1 VGALAMVSASV
12 ATVGC
17 GATPGTPAGGTGGSG
32 TSSAA
37 GPGPGTAGPGTAGSG
52 TAGSAVAPPE
62 PEPARDGGCPYL
74 ETAFV
79 ADTNGQRVSRVRLSA
94 DGPHPAC
101 FFYRA
106 DGAEQLRVQV
116 LTGVD
121 PLVAKAVVD
130 RAAPVAS
137 SDPATLPGGWQ
148 GGKQPTEA
156 GAVFA
161 VARAGAAVVVTT
173 NQQQTIK
180 ASRIAERVIATLG
193 L

>member
-1 VGALAMVSASV
+1 VKRLLLVGGLIV
-12 ATVGC
+12 AT
-17 GATPGTPAGGTGGSG
+17 
-32 TSSAA
+32 
-37 GPGPGTAGPGTAGSG
+37 TAGCTVTGEPRAAQTS
-52 TAGSAVAPPE
+52 GSAPSATTTTTTAPAVVPPE
-62 PEPARDGGCPYL
+62 PVPVRDGACPYL

-79 ADTNGQRVSRVRLSA
+79 ADTNGQRVGRVRLSA
-94 DGPHPAC
+94 DQPHPAC

-106 DGAEQLRVQV
+106 DGGEQLRVWV
-116 LTGVD
+116 LIGVD
-121 PLVAKAVVD
+121 PVVAKAVVD

-148 GGKQPTEA
+148 GGKQPTGT

-161 VARAGAAVVVTT
+161 VARAGTAVVVIT
-173 NQQQTIK
+173 NQKQTIK